1 MEDGLNGLHGA
12 LAKAIV
18 GSKGTEPV
26 TPQLLCLV
34 ELIVLETELIL
45 VSLLVMEMT
54 VVLVRNFCQAT
65 GTGNGNGK
73 VYPQSK
79 ELTV

>member
-26 TPQLLCLV
+26 TPLLLCLV
-34 ELIVLETELIL
+34 ELIVLETELSL

-54 VVLVRNFCQAT
+54 VVLVRKCQAT

>member
-34 ELIVLETELIL
+34 ERIVLETKLRL

-54 VVLVRNFCQAT
+54 VVLVRKCQAT

-73 VYPQSK
+73 VYSQSK

>member
-34 ELIVLETELIL
+34 ELIVLETELSL

-54 VVLVRNFCQAT
+54 VVLVRKCQAT

-73 VYPQSK
+73 VYSQSK